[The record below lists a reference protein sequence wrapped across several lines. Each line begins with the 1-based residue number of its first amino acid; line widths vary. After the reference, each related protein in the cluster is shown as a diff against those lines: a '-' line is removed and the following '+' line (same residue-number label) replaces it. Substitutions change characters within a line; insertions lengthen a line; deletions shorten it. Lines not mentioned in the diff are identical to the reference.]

1 MLGLS
6 LPYVNDAELDTMI
19 AKRTGELHREVVLNN
34 NNNNNVHSGSGGG
47 RGTISVQFLEKK
59 RRKTWYIRPSAD
71 EEVCWERWTVKVTV
85 AEPKT
90 ETGALAIAS
99 CCPPPFSSPPLA
111 F

>member
-1 MLGLS
+1 
-6 LPYVNDAELDTMI
+6 MI

-34 NNNNNVHSGSGGG
+34 NSQNQNQMHSGGGG

-59 RRKTWYIRPSAD
+59 RRKTWYRMPSGD

-90 ETGALAIAS
+90 ETGTE
-99 CCPPPFSSPPLA
+99 PFSPPTFPSPPLVA
-111 F
+111 VGKQEKSAICVCVCIY